1 MSLSI
6 DINNPTAFEEYG
18 AVDKTRIAKDRDTGK
33 HKGFGYVEF
42 FDVETAQKA
51 FTEVRLS

>member
-1 MSLSI
+1 LSLSI